1 MANGGFV
8 RKNGYL
14 AVLHRDTVI
23 PMRYVEE
30 LKRVAKR
37 VAEQKQFS
45 SSITIN
51 IK

>member
-8 RKNGYL
+8 KKNGYL

-30 LKRVAKR
+30 LKRVAK
-37 VAEQKQFS
+37 QKQFS